1 MAARI
6 ELLYEDNHLLAVNKP
21 AGVLSQGDQTG
32 DPSILDAAKDY
43 IKTEY
48 KKPGNVY
55 CGLIH
60 RLDRPASGVLLLAK
74 SSKGLER
81 MNEMMRQR
89 KIKKTYWA
97 ITENF
102 HGKEDNKLVDWL
114 LKNEEQKKV
123 HVFKRDKKGAQR
135 SELRY
140 QLLGRIGK
148 NYLLE
153 IDLITG
159 RFHQARAQLASAKM
173 PIKGDV
179 KYGYGKKSNR
189 RKIYLHCKSIEFEHP
204 VKKENLK
211 IVAGLPKDPVW
222 QDFKGFQS

>member
-1 MAARI
+1 MAGRI

-74 SSKGLER
+74 SSKALER
-81 MNEMMRQR
+81 MNEMMRKR

-97 ITENF
+97 LTENF
-102 HGKEDNKLVDWL
+102 SGNENKKLVNWL
-114 LKNEEQKKV
+114 LKNEDQKKV
-123 HVFKRDKKGAQR
+123 HVFKKEKKGAQR
-135 SELRY
+135 SELNY
-140 QLLGRIGK
+140 QLLGRIGR
-148 NYLLE
+148 NHLLE
-153 IDLITG
+153 IDLLTG
-159 RFHQARAQLASAKM
+159 RYHQARAQLAAVKM

-179 KYGYGKKSNR
+179 KYGYSKRNNNGVV
-189 RKIYLHCKSIEFEHP
+189 YLHCRSMEFEHP
-204 VKKENLK
+204 VKKESIK
-211 IVAGLPKDPVW
+211 IAAGLPKDPVW
-222 QDFKGFQS
+222 QEFKGFVA